1 MQSTELRIKQNP
13 KSSILKSPHIQQKI
27 YIKELS
33 KKKKLIMWLITQ
45 IYQLSNFNAIMLQF
59 NILGVY
65 LAMIC

>member
-33 KKKKLIMWLITQ
+33 KKKKTDYVINHPNISTQ
-45 IYQLSNFNAIMLQF
+45 
-59 NILGVY
+59 
-65 LAMIC
+65 

>member
-33 KKKKLIMWLITQ
+33 KKKNWL
-45 IYQLSNFNAIMLQF
+45 
-59 NILGVY
+59 
-65 LAMIC
+65 CD